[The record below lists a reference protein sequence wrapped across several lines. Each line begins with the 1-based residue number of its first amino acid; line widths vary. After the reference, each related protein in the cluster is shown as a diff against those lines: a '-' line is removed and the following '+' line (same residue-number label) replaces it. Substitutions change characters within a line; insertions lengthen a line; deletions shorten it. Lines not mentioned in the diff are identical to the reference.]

1 MLRRRTLAVLLELLE
16 PLRKVADVDP
26 GRANGSALPCCRC
39 RDPITSTHLAQR
51 PPLLSRSAYILPI
64 SPMPINPMVA
74 SSGAG
79 SLAAVEEEEELM
91 ARWGGGDEMTAL
103 SVGGSVVGPRRR

>member
-1 MLRRRTLAVLLELLE
+1 MQYSWSCSNRSGRSQTLILVVQA
-16 PLRKVADVDP
+16 
-26 GRANGSALPCCRC
+26 GQRC
-39 RDPITSTHLAQR
+39 RSVAEERSITSTHLAQR